1 MSGVAIVRYLLSQN
15 ANLIAEVPAAKIQ
28 AGVIPLNTVL
38 PAISVMQVSGVP
50 RNTVAMTSGATVLV
64 TDRVQVTVMASN
76 YPSQKSILALVR
88 AALPVSDGTVN
99 GFAVDSILP
108 DGDGP
113 DFFDAALGIY
123 MQSSDWM
130 TRFRR

>member
-1 MSGVAIVRYLLSQN
+1 MSGTAIVRFLLSQN
-15 ANLIAEVPAAKIQ
+15 ANLTAVVPAAKIQ
-28 AGVIPLNTVL
+28 SGVIPLNTAL

-50 RNTVAMTSGATVLV
+50 RNTVAMASGATVLV
-64 TDRVQVTVMASN
+64 TDRVQVTVMALN

-88 AALPVSDGTVN
+88 AALPVSRGTVN

-108 DGDGP
+108 EDDGP
-113 DFFDAALGIY
+113 DFFDAGLSIY

-130 TRFRR
+130 CKFNR